1 MQNLPNKLRENL
13 HSAIHAEHIASSC
26 FGYIASLTKNGRVR
40 AKFCT
45 FAELAKNDKESL
57 VGRLSNFGIT
67 NFILE
72 DKCELCKLKPE
83 SFSLAGALNLG
94 LELTSIS
101 LKFYNELLGASER
114 LEDKN
119 LFRELIKE
127 KTEQKNF
134 LKKEKRFVRPDKV
147 TSDFISSYC
156 IPEVAAKLWNK

>member
-1 MQNLPNKLRENL
+1 MEDITNKLRENL
-13 HSAIHAEHIASSC
+13 HGAIASEHVASFC
-26 FGYIASLTKNGRVR
+26 FKYIASLTKNGRVR
-40 AKFCT
+40 ARFYT

-67 NFILE
+67 DFVLE

-94 LELTSIS
+94 LELTSAS
-101 LKFYNELLGASER
+101 LKFYNELLNISER

-127 KTEQKNF
+127 KNEQKNF
-134 LKKEKRFVRPDKV
+134 LKKEKKFAHPDKV